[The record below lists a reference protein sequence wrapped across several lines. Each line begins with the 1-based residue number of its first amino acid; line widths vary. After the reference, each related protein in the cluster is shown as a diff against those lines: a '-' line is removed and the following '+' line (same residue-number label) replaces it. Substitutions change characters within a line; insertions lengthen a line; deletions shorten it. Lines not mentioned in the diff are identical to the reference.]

1 MAEIA
6 AAGAALASGAG
17 SIFSYNKDAF
27 VFDQTL
33 RQNKIHQIQN
43 MRLQQV
49 GLYREDLRDLFGLTI
64 TKMDNYLVVNTL
76 MLGFCIALFYDG
88 VLPPE
93 NPPWL
98 WWMWCLNL
106 SGSTMFLLV
115 SVWLSLHASITAQA
129 FVVRLLTQWLRLPV
143 PRTEEIAAAS
153 ATLKEYEASGVGS
166 SILRIPGLHRLAP
179 KGSEVDATIERN
191 QKEILDK
198 IESDDARAEAD
209 RMYQIHFKLFQH
221 LQTSWQGYDA
231 YARVCMAMGTNQL
244 LMTLAIFALGSTM
257 IGDRQPWAA
266 WAFVVVMATTA
277 LLHFKINIIL
287 TQMESILMAL
297 LIYCAPLSAG
307 VAATFDYAGQDR
319 IGRAIALVSFILNA
333 LWVSFVLVQAIESKG
348 GLPAKFSTVGISS
361 EVIGENQVHNF
372 IQHELAG
379 LGIDTKNASEFLWG
393 DTDRDTTEDSP
404 RMMKLEK
411 ECTAAQKK
419 LQKLFRRYRR
429 HQGELSRLQQ
439 GEIVGLRDEFE
450 KIRNGLH
457 LSLVELGRAGDAQS
471 SELSQRKWIKLT
483 YLDDSTGHSVDY
495 YLNTETG
502 DIRWQPPLLDI
513 TKTLSRAFS
522 SNESLGDAP
531 PPTPAE
537 IAAELNEFHEAVRKF
552 QDATGTVDITTKG
565 PQSKESSGL

>member
-6 AAGAALASGAG
+6 AAGAALAGGAG

-88 VLPPE
+88 ALPPQ

-143 PRTEEIAAAS
+143 PRTEEIDAAS
-153 ATLKEYEASGVGS
+153 ASLKVSRGMRFMWKGVFVGRTTK
-166 SILRIPGLHRLAP
+166 LR
-179 KGSEVDATIERN
+179 E
-191 QKEILDK
+191 
-198 IESDDARAEAD
+198 
-209 RMYQIHFKLFQH
+209 YQIHFKLFQH

-277 LLHFKINIIL
+277 LLHFRINLIL
-287 TQMESILMAL
+287 SRMESLIMTL
-297 LIYCAPLSAG
+297 LIYFSPMSAG
-307 VAATFDYAGQDR
+307 VAATFDYAGQTM
-319 IGRAIALVSFILNA
+319 IGKAVALVSFILNA
-333 LWVSFVLVQAIESKG
+333 LWVYFVLVQAIESKG

-361 EVIGENQVHNF
+361 EIIGENQVHDF
-372 IQHELAG
+372 IQHELAD

-393 DTDRDTTEDSP
+393 DTDRSSVEEEGKKSQTRELEEKCTT
-404 RMMKLEK
+404 
-411 ECTAAQKK
+411 AQRK

-429 HQGELSRLQQ
+429 HQGEFSRLQQ
-439 GEIVGLRDEFE
+439 GEIIGLREEFE
-450 KIRNGLH
+450 KIRNDLH
-457 LSLVELGRAGDAQS
+457 LSLVELGRAGDARS
-471 SELSQRKWIKLT
+471 AKIFKKKKWIKLN
-483 YLDDSTGHSVDY
+483 YLDDTTG
-495 YLNTETG
+495 LF
-502 DIRWQPPLLDI
+502 ILPRWV
-513 TKTLSRAFS
+513 A
-522 SNESLGDAP
+522 
-531 PPTPAE
+531 
-537 IAAELNEFHEAVRKF
+537 
-552 QDATGTVDITTKG
+552 
-565 PQSKESSGL
+565 